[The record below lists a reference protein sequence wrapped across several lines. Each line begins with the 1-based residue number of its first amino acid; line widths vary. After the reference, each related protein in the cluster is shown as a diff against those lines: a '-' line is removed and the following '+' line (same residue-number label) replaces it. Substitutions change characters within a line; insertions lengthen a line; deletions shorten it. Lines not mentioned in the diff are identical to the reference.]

1 MEAHS
6 WVSSSRAGSC
16 TARST
21 LVAPQRSYTARSLA
35 RSDGPL
41 AGTLETEADR
51 RPLPAVPQE
60 ATAGDRSGAA
70 IRLHR
75 GPAPEA
81 LPHEGSEPEGPPPE
95 RGVRQCLGPPGLRN
109 EEGQDCHGE
118 SEPVVSELH
127 DTQHHH
133 PLGAVSDSDR
143 Y

>member
-6 WVSSSRAGSC
+6 WVSSSRACSC

-21 LVAPQRSYTARSLA
+21 LCDPQRSYTPRSLA

-41 AGTLETEADR
+41 AGTLETEADG

-60 ATAGDRSGAA
+60 AAAGDRSGAA

-81 LPHEGSEPEGPPPE
+81 LPHEGGEPEGPHPE
-95 RGVRQCLGPPGLRN
+95 PGIRQRP
-109 EEGQDCHGE
+109 
-118 SEPVVSELH
+118 
-127 DTQHHH
+127 
-133 PLGAVSDSDR
+133 
-143 Y
+143 